1 MSLLRATA
9 IMVFPPLLVGMLT
22 LAMVRAM
29 NASAYPSDDWVAI
42 FLAMMLGAMTWIG
55 CWTWIRIQLRKEE
68 NT

>member
-9 IMVFPPLLVGMLT
+9 WMVLPPLLVGMTT
-22 LAMVRAM
+22 LVLVRAM
-29 NASAYPSDDWVAI
+29 HESSHPTDDWVAV
-42 FLAMMLGAMTWIG
+42 FLAMALGAITWIA